1 VVEGIPV
8 LLGKELAATHPYRDA
23 TLRAVEGRSRPEVAV
38 HQPSLYGTIDPFVQE
53 EIVRTNGN
61 LYRHL
66 HGRLPRYPI
75 PALRL
80 PPGEGRALLDVGCNW
95 GRWTLAAAG
104 AGYRAVGVDPWI
116 EAARAGQRVA
126 RQLGR
131 DVAFVVGDAR
141 QLPFLDGSFEAAF
154 SYSVLQHFD
163 KSDARVGLAE
173 MARVTSVGGTVLVQ
187 MPNLLGLRQAYNF
200 ARQRLRRDQNPFR
213 VRYWTHG
220 ELRRVFEELVGPST
234 VSVDGYFSLNP
245 QGTDLDL
252 LPPRYRWV
260 IRASEALRHLSSTVP
275 PLRLV
280 ADSLYVQSTNAAA
293 FRRRLKG

>member
-1 VVEGIPV
+1 M
-8 LLGKELAATHPYRDA
+8 LLGDELPATHPYRDA
-23 TLRAVEGRSRPEVAV
+23 TLRAVRDGSSRETAA
-38 HQPSLYGTIDPFVQE
+38 HQPSQGGAIDVFVQE
-53 EIVRTNGN
+53 EIVKTNGN

-80 PPGEGRALLDVGCNW
+80 PAGGGRTLLDVGCNW
-95 GRWTLAAAG
+95 GRWTFAAARN
-104 AGYRAVGVDPWI
+104 GYRAVGVDPWI

-126 RQLGR
+126 RQLGLN
-131 DVAFVVGDAR
+131 VAFVVGDAR
-141 QLPFLDGSFEAAF
+141 QLPFLDGSFDSAF

-163 KSDARVGLAE
+163 KNDARASLAE
-173 MARVTSVGGTVLVQ
+173 MARVTASGGTLLVQ

-220 ELRRVFEELVGPST
+220 ELRRVFQELVGPST
-234 VSVDGYFSLNP
+234 LSVDGYFSLNP
-245 QGTDLDL
+245 QTTDLDL
-252 LPPRYRWV
+252 LPPRYRCV
-260 IRASEALRHLSSTVP
+260 IRASEALRRLSWAVP

-280 ADSLYVQSTNAAA
+280 ADSLYVQSTNAVA
-293 FRRRLKG
+293 FRSRLRR